1 MHATKSPALRSV
13 AALLVLLVGC
23 GKSEEEKQRDAWQK
37 AAEAVGEAIAAS
49 ADQQEA
55 TIDPGLRLF
64 QRTHTDGRTVC
75 WQITNRNEDP
85 VTIHR
90 VVFNGEWDAPIADWR
105 WMPSFY
111 MNKPVEEPQYSET
124 LTIGES
130 CLFFHKSAHAN
141 EHSYWK
147 EVIYIDLYTDRGD
160 FRYRPFEGFKS
171 LEK

>member
-23 GKSEEEKQRDAWQK
+23 GKSEEEKQREAWKK

-49 ADQQEA
+49 ADSQET

-90 VVFNGEWDAPIADWR
+90 VVFNGEWDAPIADPVI
-105 WMPSFY
+105 WMPSFFKNSGQEIHY
-111 MNKPVEEPQYSET
+111 PHT

-160 FRYRPFEGFKS
+160 FRYRPFEGFKA
-171 LEK
+171 LKD